1 MRCPKCG
8 SDFETF
14 THENVEVDRCNHCGG
29 IWFDAAEKKN
39 LEQID
44 DAAIIDSGDR
54 RVGKKYNEMRNIN
67 CPKCDVTMYRVADKT
82 QFHIE
87 YESCPA
93 CYGTFFDA
101 GEFKDLNDLTVVERF
116 KKMVDIWMAVR

>member
-14 THENVEVDRCNHCGG
+14 THENVEVDRCNNCGG

-39 LEQID
+39 LEQIE

-67 CPKCDVTMYRVADKT
+67 CPKCDVAMYRVADKT

-101 GEFKDLNDLTVVERF
+101 GEFKDLNELTVVERF
-116 KKMVDIWMAVR
+116 KKMVDIWLAVR

>member
-14 THENVEVDRCNHCGG
+14 THENVEVDRCNQCGG

-67 CPKCDVTMYRVADKT
+67 CPKCDVAMYRVADKT

-101 GEFKDLNDLTVVERF
+101 GEFKDLNELTAVERF
-116 KKMVDIWMAVR
+116 KKMVDIWLAVR

>member
-14 THENVEVDRCNHCGG
+14 THQNVEVDRCNQCGG

-54 RVGKKYNEMRNIN
+54 RVGKNYNEMRNIN
-67 CPKCDVTMYRVADKT
+67 CPKCDVAMYRVADKT

-101 GEFKDLNDLTVVERF
+101 GEFKDLNELTVVERF
-116 KKMVDIWMAVR
+116 KKMVDIWLAVR

>member
-14 THENVEVDRCNHCGG
+14 THENVEVNRCNDCGG

-39 LEQID
+39 LEQIE

-67 CPKCDVTMYRVADKT
+67 CPKCDVAMYRVADKT

>member
-14 THENVEVDRCNHCGG
+14 THENVEVDRCNNCGG

-39 LEQID
+39 LEQIE
-44 DAAIIDSGDR
+44 DAAIIDSGDK

-101 GEFKDLNDLTVVERF
+101 GEFKDLNELTVVERF